1 MKKLHVWLLWI
12 LILSFAACTPQEIFT
27 TQNTEIESGGSIN
40 SRMTPTPF
48 KPIAEDV
55 VQKSDIKLWIPEY
68 LSGIQIHWND
78 ESKIDFS
85 TNEQDSDCLFFP
97 GNEGEIV
104 GNFIFALVAPFNT
117 VQDEITIEQLKK
129 NLQRDFS
136 ENQLPE
142 KKIFLSKSMYAL
154 LSETVGDLSDHV
166 ITVPEE
172 EIFSSTN
179 QSSGNYG
186 LVLFD
191 QLEPKWKV
199 IRIENISPFD
209 QNFDQENYY
218 LNFPIRLHCSQSEFS
233 YLILENLE
241 EKFSTRYADKVTS
254 VLLTGTTALTRA
266 TADRMEKY
274 GNLYPGENIKSWFE
288 NSDIRHISS
297 ETPFYN
303 DCPPPNPVQKNL
315 VFCSHPKYVE
325 LFSFLQV
332 DFIELTGNHLL
343 DKGVM
348 PFENTLLLFNQ
359 SDLQYYAGGFSEKE
373 AKKPALLEHNG
384 NKIAFLG
391 CNIAGPPNV
400 WASETR
406 SGVNVCDFSELTE
419 QIHTLKEEGYLPIV
433 TFQYYESN
441 SMRPSSTQI
450 NDFRD
455 MVDAGA
461 VIVSGSQSHVPMS
474 MEIYHNAFVHY
485 GLGNLFFDQMDS
497 INNRREFLDRHIFY
511 DGKLI
516 GTELLTAMLENYAQ
530 PRPMTTSERVSL
542 LQDAF
547 RYYSITIEE

>member
-1 MKKLHVWLLWI
+1 MKQNRVWLLWI
-12 LILSFAACTPQEIFT
+12 LILSFAACTPQEILT
-27 TQNTEIESGGSIN
+27 TQKTEIESGGAIN
-40 SRMTPTPF
+40 SMMTPTPF
-48 KPIAEDV
+48 KPIDEDV
-55 VQKSDIKLWIPEY
+55 AQNSDIKLWIPEY

-117 VQDEITIEQLKK
+117 IQDEITIEQLKK
-129 NLQRDFS
+129 ILLRDFS
-136 ENQLPE
+136 DQHSGE
-142 KKIFLSKSMYAL
+142 KIFLSKSTYVL
-154 LSETVGDLSDHV
+154 LSETLGNLSDHV

-172 EIFSSTN
+172 EIFSSTD

-186 LVLFD
+186 LVRFD
-191 QLEPKWKV
+191 RLEPKWKV

-209 QNFDQENYY
+209 QNFNEENYY
-218 LNFPIRLHCSQSEFS
+218 LNFSIRLQCSQSEFS
-233 YLILENLE
+233 NVILEVLE
-241 EKFSTRYADKVTS
+241 GKFTSRNADKVTS

-266 TADRMEKY
+266 TADRMENY
-274 GNLYPGENIKSWFE
+274 GNPYPGENILFWFE
-288 NSDIRHISS
+288 NSDIRHVSS
-297 ETPFYN
+297 ETPFYD

-315 VFCSHPKYVE
+315 VFCSHPKYAE

-332 DFIELTGNHLL
+332 DIIELTGNHLL
-343 DKGVM
+343 DKGVI

-359 SDLQYYAGGFSEKE
+359 SNLMYYAGGFSEKE
-373 AKKPALLEHNG
+373 AQRPVKLEHNG
-384 NKIAFLG
+384 NKIVFLG

-400 WASETR
+400 WATESR
-406 SGVNVCDFSELTE
+406 SGVNACDFSRLTE
-419 QIHTLKEEGYLPIV
+419 QIRALKEEGYLPIV

-441 SMRPSSTQI
+441 SMKPSTAQM
-450 NDFRD
+450 NDFRK
-455 MVDAGA
+455 MIDAGA

-474 MEIYHNAFVHY
+474 MEIYHDAFVHY

-511 DGKLI
+511 DGRLI

-530 PRPMTTSERVSL
+530 PRPMTISERVIL

-547 RYYSITIEE
+547 KYYMLTVEE

>member
-1 MKKLHVWLLWI
+1 M
-12 LILSFAACTPQEIFT
+12 LSLSACKPQEILT
-27 TQNTEIESGGSIN
+27 TQDMELN
-40 SRMTPTPF
+40 SNELMNSLMTSTPF
-48 KPIAEDV
+48 KPIANEV
-55 VQKSDIKLWIPEY
+55 EQKSEIKLWIPEY
-68 LSGIQIHWND
+68 LSGIQIHWKDN
-78 ESKIDFS
+78 SKVLFS
-85 TNEQDSDCLFFP
+85 TNEQDSDCSFYP

-104 GNFIFALVAPFNT
+104 GYFTYAFVAPFNII
-117 VQDEITIEQLKK
+117 QDDITNEQLKNILLRNFTDQPLDEK
-129 NLQRDFS
+129 IYLSRSAYTLIS
-136 ENQLPE
+136 ESL
-142 KKIFLSKSMYAL
+142 
-154 LSETVGDLSDHV
+154 GDLSDHV
-166 ITVPEE
+166 IIVSED
-172 EIFSSTN
+172 EIFSFTN

-186 LVLFD
+186 LVRFD

-199 IRIENISPFD
+199 ISIENLSPFD

-218 LNFPIRLHCSQSEFS
+218 LNIPIRLHCSQSDLS
-233 YLILENLE
+233 NMILEDLE
-241 EKFSTRYADKVTS
+241 GKFTTRNTDKFTS
-254 VLLTGTTALTRA
+254 VLITGTTALTRA

-297 ETPFYN
+297 ETPFYD

-315 VFCSHPKYVE
+315 VFCSHPKYAE

-332 DFIELTGNHLL
+332 DIIELTGNHLM

-359 SDLQYYAGGFSEKE
+359 RNLQYYAGGFSGEE
-373 AKKPALLEHNG
+373 AEQPALLEHNG

-400 WASETR
+400 WATETR
-406 SGVNVCDFSELTE
+406 SGVNACDFSKITE

-441 SMRPSSTQI
+441 SMRPSSTQM
-450 NDFRD
+450 NDFHK

-474 MEIYHNAFVHY
+474 MEIYHDSFVHY

-511 DGKLI
+511 DGRLI
-516 GTELLTAMLENYAQ
+516 GTELLTAKLENYAQ
-530 PRPMTTSERVSL
+530 PRPMTISERVSL

-547 RYYSITIEE
+547 NYYMLTE